1 MTKLSQDPVF
11 EPINDLFD
19 ELVAGITR
27 ARDKDMADTNVKVA
41 LMQAY
46 QRGKNEV
53 LEEVTSWLP

>member
-19 ELVAGITR
+19 ELVAGIVR